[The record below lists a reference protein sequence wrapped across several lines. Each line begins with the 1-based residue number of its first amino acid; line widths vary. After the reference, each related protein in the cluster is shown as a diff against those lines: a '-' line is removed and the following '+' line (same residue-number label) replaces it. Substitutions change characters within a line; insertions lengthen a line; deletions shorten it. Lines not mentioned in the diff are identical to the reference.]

1 MHPAKHDLL
10 QRERLILV
18 FERVR
23 LTQGKVIAKQAKTIC
38 RGDICSWHSR
48 MRWGAERSVM
58 LRQQR
63 NMKWPDAIMLATA
76 QVNARQLITRNHKD
90 VGGLDGV
97 VIPC

>member
-1 MHPAKHDLL
+1 
-10 QRERLILV
+10 
-18 FERVR
+18 
-23 LTQGKVIAKQAKTIC
+23 
-38 RGDICSWHSR
+38 
-48 MRWGAERSVM
+48 M